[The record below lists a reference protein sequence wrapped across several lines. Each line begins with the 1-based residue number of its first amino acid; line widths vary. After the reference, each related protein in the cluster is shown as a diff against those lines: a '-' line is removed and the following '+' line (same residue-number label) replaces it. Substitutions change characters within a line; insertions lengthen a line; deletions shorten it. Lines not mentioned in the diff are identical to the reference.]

1 MLFASKYSLDKSDV
15 ESVTIKLFCH
25 GRFPPYFY
33 ELNVE
38 RYVELYFSL
47 FSLPSTEVGNF
58 PVFKCIR
65 WKERITTEFTFNRI
79 YMSSTLSI
87 ISSNNV

>member
-15 ESVTIKLFCH
+15 ESVTIICFVMVV
-25 GRFPPYFY
+25 FPLIFY

-38 RYVELYFSL
+38 RYVELYFSHL
-47 FSLPSTEVGNF
+47 VYLQLKEAL

-65 WKERITTEFTFNRI
+65 WKERITTEFTFNN
-79 YMSSTLSI
+79 
-87 ISSNNV
+87 SNIHVVHFINHFFK